1 MKNIDPRIDSY
12 IEKSAEFAKPILLH
26 IRNFVHEVCPDLTET
41 IKWGMPHFDFN
52 GPFCF
57 MASFKEHC
65 AFGLAKGKALNDT
78 EGILELANKSAMGS
92 LGRIRSLD
100 DLPDHDIL
108 KNYLL
113 LAMEINLK
121 PKEKSEKKVKKQI
134 EPLPIPDYFLSEME
148 KYPDVKS
155 NFENFRNSHKN
166 EYILWLED
174 AKTEVT
180 RQRRL
185 IQTLEWIAEGKNM
198 NWRYEK
204 KK

>member
-12 IEKSAEFAKPILLH
+12 IEKSAEFAKPILRH

-78 EGILELANKSAMGS
+78 QGILELANKSAMGS
-92 LGRIRSLD
+92 LGRIRSLE
-100 DLPDHDIL
+100 DLPNQNIL
-108 KNYLL
+108 RNYLL

-121 PKEKSEKKVKKQI
+121 PKEKTEKKEKKVVEQ
-134 EPLPIPDYFLSEME
+134 LPIPDYFLAEME

-155 NFENFRNSHKN
+155 NFEKFRNSHKN

-174 AKTEVT
+174 AKTEAT